1 MNVKKKLNNIFNKIM
16 IKNIINLD
24 NLKIKINFLK
34 KHMNA

>member
-34 KHMNA
+34 KLMNA